1 MKLGKQ
7 VYRNKLNGELY
18 REIIASNMP
27 FCITLNEE
35 NIYKLRGGV
44 RFFQSVKNQ
53 NDPLV
58 VSHSEFATFIEETDY
73 DLVEAYKCMR

>member
-7 VYRNKLNGELY
+7 VYRNKLNGELHP
-18 REIIASNMP
+18 EFIASNMP

-44 RFFQSVKNQ
+44 RFFS
-53 NDPLV
+53 
-58 VSHSEFATFIEETDY
+58 
-73 DLVEAYKCMR
+73 KCKKPK